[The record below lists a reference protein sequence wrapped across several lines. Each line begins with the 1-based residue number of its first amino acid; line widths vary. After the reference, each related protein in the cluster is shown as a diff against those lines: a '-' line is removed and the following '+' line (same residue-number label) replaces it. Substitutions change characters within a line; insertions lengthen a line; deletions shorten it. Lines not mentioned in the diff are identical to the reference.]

1 MKNPGF
7 SFFSLVPLWMTF
19 GSAAALDE
27 PRICYIL
34 DAILFIYG
42 VVLTVLYCRMK
53 LQNERAQSSAYT
65 KKDEAGEGVYEGLA
79 PHAEDPYET
88 IKMSKKNTKA

>member
-1 MKNPGF
+1 MKRPGF
-7 SFFSLVPLWMTF
+7 SIFSLFPLWMTF

-27 PRICYIL
+27 PKICYVL
-34 DAILFIYG
+34 DAVLFIYG

-53 LQNERAQSSAYT
+53 LLNENAKNSSYI
-65 KKDEAGEGVYEGLA
+65 KKDEGEGVYEGLA

-88 IKMSKKNTKA
+88 IQMKKKKTVA